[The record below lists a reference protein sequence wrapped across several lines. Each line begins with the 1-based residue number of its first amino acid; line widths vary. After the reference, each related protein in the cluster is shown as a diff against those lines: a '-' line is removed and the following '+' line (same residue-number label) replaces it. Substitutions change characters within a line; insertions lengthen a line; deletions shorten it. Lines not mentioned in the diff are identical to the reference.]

1 MTRYWI
7 YKCGTADAAHRKAT
21 GDWGRI
27 FTDAN
32 IRSGTA
38 VDWGVIEK
46 HKGLGQAKPG
56 DLIIAQTSEGPRW
69 IEGVAEVATPT
80 RAPTDRQRI
89 RLRPLERL
97 RANLKVLKDAD
108 PVLAALPA
116 FRSGPVATLF
126 PIDNTDAERLL
137 AAARAEDTR
146 ANPLHRHSM
155 LLALGA
161 ARIDEGRYAT
171 KQTWRAGERAWQAAQ
186 QSRQPMA
193 IIFGD
198 ATHDSGNLF
207 RWALID
213 DLRASESGT
222 HVSWKGVRAIHGHR
236 TSDLIKVSDGQPLPP
251 RLGRIAAAVVTPTF
265 LQHESRRAAHERE
278 ALAQIIQDAE
288 NDPVAYEQVWRRLR
302 RHQSPFRT
310 NLMTAYGHR
319 CAISGF
325 DVPEVLEAAH
335 IDAHAKSGDNRTDNG
350 LLLRADL
357 HALFDMGLVRIE
369 PSSLRIDIHRS
380 IRTSSYAD
388 LHGQQLRP
396 RTDGRSPSKSALR
409 AKWNAARTSAGDE

>member
-7 YKCGTADAAHRKAT
+7 YKCGTADASHRKAT
-21 GDWGRI
+21 GDWSRV

-38 VDWGVIEK
+38 VAWGLIEGR
-46 HKGLGQAKPG
+46 KGLNEAKPG

-80 RAPTDRQRI
+80 QAPSHRQRI
-89 RLRPLERL
+89 RLRPRERL
-97 RANLKVLKDAD
+97 RASLKVLKDAD

-116 FRSGPVATLF
+116 FRAGPVATLF
-126 PIDNTDAERLL
+126 SIDTADAEHLL
-137 AAARAEDTR
+137 AAARAEDKRT
-146 ANPLHRHSM
+146 NPLYRQSM

-161 ARIDEGRYAT
+161 ARIDEGHYAT
-171 KQTWRAGERAWQAAQ
+171 RQTWRAGDRAWQAAQ
-186 QSRQPMA
+186 QAHQPMA

-213 DLRASESGT
+213 DLQVRKSGT
-222 HVSWKGVRAIHGHR
+222 QISWRGVRALQGYR
-236 TSDLIKVSDGQPLPP
+236 TTDLIKVSDGRPVPP
-251 RLGRIAAAVVTPTF
+251 GLGRIAAAVGTPLF
-265 LQHESRRAAHERE
+265 LQREASRAARE
-278 ALAQIIQDAE
+278 FDALTQIVQDAE

-310 NLMTAYGHR
+310 NLMAAYGRR

-325 DVPEVLEAAH
+325 DVPEVLQAAH

-357 HALFDMGLVRIE
+357 HALFDVGLVRID
-369 PSSLRIDIHRS
+369 PSSLRIDLHHSLR
-380 IRTSSYAD
+380 RSSYGE

-396 RTDGRSPSKSALR
+396 RIDGGSPNKSALR
-409 AKWNAARTSAGDE
+409 AKWNAARSAAPDA